1 MKETVHKNYPVL
13 EMSCASCAMS
23 VEQTVRKLPG
33 VTDASVNFA
42 SNRLSVGFDESQITP
57 QQIRA
62 AVQASGYDL
71 IIDEQGGEVKQQQAE
86 RNRYL
91 RLRYD
96 TERGCSRCRS
106 S

>member
-1 MKETVHKNYPVL
+1 MKETVRKNYPVL

-57 QQIRA
+57 
-62 AVQASGYDL
+62 
-71 IIDEQGGEVKQQQAE
+71 
-86 RNRYL
+86 
-91 RLRYD
+91 
-96 TERGCSRCRS
+96 
-106 S
+106 

>member
-1 MKETVHKNYPVL
+1 MKETVRKNYPVL

-42 SNRLSVGFDESQITP
+42 SNRLSVGFDESVITP

-71 IIDEQGGEVKQQQAE
+71 IIDEQDGERPNATATCSCGTT
-86 RNRYL
+86 L
-91 RLRYD
+91 S
-96 TERGCSRCRS
+96 ERGCSRCRS